1 MRRKKLSFSVHSED
15 IRPVA
20 TNVISLILSRFGKN
34 YSSSTESLNQAAI
47 SGDNIQILDKLQG
60 LVDTFEETIKEIE
73 MCSDLIEAVEPVEKE
88 EEPEEPK
95 KKISQE

>member
-20 TNVISLILSRFGKN
+20 TNVISLILARFGRN
-34 YSSSTESLNQAAI
+34 YSSSTASLNESTK
-47 SGDNIQILDKLQG
+47 SGDNVEILEKLQE

-73 MCSDLIEAVEPVEKE
+73 MCADLIESVEPLEKE
-88 EEPEEPK
+88 EESEEPK

>member
-1 MRRKKLSFSVHSED
+1 MRRKKLNFSVHSED

-20 TNVISLILSRFGKN
+20 TNVISLILARFGRN
-34 YSSSTESLNQAAI
+34 YSSSTTSLNESAK
-47 SGDNIQILDKLQG
+47 SGDNVEILEKLQE

-73 MCSDLIEAVEPVEKE
+73 MCADLIESVEPIEK